1 MILAARMYRRLAA
14 VMSALVLALL
24 QARAALSQSPLPTPM
39 RAMDPRGGAQASMS
53 GDAILA
59 AVGVVAIGIIAMG
72 ATMLWVRVARSHR
85 R

>member
-1 MILAARMYRRLAA
+1 
-14 VMSALVLALL
+14 
-24 QARAALSQSPLPTPM
+24 
-39 RAMDPRGGAQASMS
+39 MS

-72 ATMLWVRVARSHR
+72 ATMLWVRVARSLR